1 MKKLNYHLTVFVGDT
16 DDSVSTSAQEY
27 DSLAFLLDFNNYEDF
42 FNNELLNDTTVY
54 TSLGDLPKDPTIM
67 QNLLLAADEIFYC
80 PPTQWSDKKSIDVV
94 FPTSCIQGLTE
105 HFLLTLPSNKKI
117 HNFDR
122 NNLVPDPVL
131 LVDQRQSDESQ
142 LWITGCSISHGT
154 GVELNERYG
163 HLVADALKMPCS
175 FLTRPGSAIDWSAD
189 QIVRSDIRPGDIVI
203 WGITANGRLT
213 FVHDNTLVQGITN
226 RSYDIEKSLESIVP
240 EKTLISQ
247 NTFYKHIYSI
257 KQVINFCNKCQARL
271 IIVGLLTS
279 DSTVRYLAKHPEYHH
294 YNYQLAYQNNSI
306 SRTFKDVGSDKLHP
320 GPMQHKLYADFI
332 LDFV

>member
-1 MKKLNYHLTVFVGDT
+1 MKKLDYHLTVFVGDT
-16 DDSVSTSAQEY
+16 DDSVSISAQEY
-27 DSLAFLLDFNNYEDF
+27 DSSAFLIDFNNYEDF
-42 FNNELLNDTTVY
+42 FNNELLKDTTVY
-54 TSLGDLPKDPTIM
+54 TSLGDLPKDPTVM

-94 FPTSCIQGLTE
+94 WPLSCIQGLTE
-105 HFLLTLPSNKKI
+105 HLLLTLTSNKKI

-142 LWITGCSISHGT
+142 LWIAGCSISHGI

-163 HLVADALKMPCS
+163 HLVADALKMSCS

-189 QIVRSDIRPGDIVI
+189 QIVRSDIRPSDIVV
-203 WGITANGRLT
+203 WGITSNARLT
-213 FVHDNTLVQGITN
+213 FVHGNKLLQGVNN
-226 RSYDIEKSLESIVP
+226 RSYDIKKNLESIVP
-240 EKTLISQ
+240 KKTLISQ

-279 DSTVRYLAKHPEYHH
+279 NSTFRYLATLPEYHH
-294 YNYQLAYQNNSI
+294 YPYQQACKNNAI
-306 SRTFKDVGSDKLHP
+306 TDVLEDYGTDGSHP
-320 GPMQHKLYADFI
+320 GPIQHKRYADFI
-332 LDFV
+332 LNLI